1 MRLDYALFAL
11 IAPLAVL
18 GDLRHSGRRSHH
30 DIAKRA
36 DASVQLHKRGIFS
49 AARWT
54 FYDVGGAAYV
64 LISQPLTYF
73 S

>member
-36 DASVQLHKRGIFS
+36 DASVQLHKRAFGH
-49 AARWT
+49 ARWS
-54 FYDVGGAAYV
+54 FYDVGGAPYV
-64 LISQPLTYF
+64 LASHILA
-73 S
+73 